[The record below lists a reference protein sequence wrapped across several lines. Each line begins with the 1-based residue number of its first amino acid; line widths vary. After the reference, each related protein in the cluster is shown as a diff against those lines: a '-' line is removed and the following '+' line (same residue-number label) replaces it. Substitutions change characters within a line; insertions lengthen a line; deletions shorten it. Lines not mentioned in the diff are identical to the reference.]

1 MIIIKLMGSKVG
13 LQLVKVKWQN
23 LKSPLL
29 EIIHKWIKIKLLI
42 QQLVLDT
49 IKFLRI
55 NIN

>member
-13 LQLVKVKWQN
+13 PQLVKVKWQN